1 MLSIFNFY
9 VKKIKKVVFHEYRIN
24 KASEEYTKKNKKV
37 REIDEHQKIDEGRV
51 HRPDVYCDSNI
62 SLEVVICWYRLSER
76 CQLRKQSW
84 CDRGEAR
91 SATS

>member
-1 MLSIFNFY
+1 MISF
-9 VKKIKKVVFHEYRIN
+9 R
-24 KASEEYTKKNKKV
+24 
-37 REIDEHQKIDEGRV
+37 KIDQGRV